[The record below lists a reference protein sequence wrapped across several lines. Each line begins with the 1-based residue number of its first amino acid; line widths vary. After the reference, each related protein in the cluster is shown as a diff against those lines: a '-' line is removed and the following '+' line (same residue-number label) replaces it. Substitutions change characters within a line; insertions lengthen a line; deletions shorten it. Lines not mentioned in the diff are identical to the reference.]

1 VCSQTTSG
9 AIAHLREHGIR
20 AVGDVALSTSLA
32 VGSKRQSS
40 MAAFT
45 SSSREASARDTSE
58 FDFEVFKGLLLQLF
72 TKRSLP
78 FDLIEDEAFRSLLS
92 YCNPVLSDS
101 MPSRRSLRR
110 WIASAYN
117 EALVSVESALQRAS
131 TKINLS
137 FNLWSSPGRHLSLLG
152 IVAHYLDDEFKPR
165 TVLLALPCIQESHTA
180 ANLSIQIASI
190 LRHFKIDERSF
201 GNTITD
207 NASEN
212 AACMD
217 LLRDELFVDT
227 SKRYIRCMG
236 HVINL
241 VAQQVLFGKDVQAF
255 EDSLID
261 VTAKEVELRN
271 WRRKGPIGRLH
282 NLIRYICHSTSRREL
297 FLKVQRE
304 QPEALRSERLNAK
317 EAYELIFDNSTRWNS
332 WYDAAERALDLRHAV
347 DDFVDLELVDYQQAV
362 ARFNCRSS
370 QSQAAAPK
378 VHLLTLDRLNNNDW
392 QIITG
397 YLEILKRLKSA
408 IMKLQG
414 NVNTVSTHGTPIKG
428 AIWQVLPVY
437 EEILKAFED
446 ARERHQ
452 PQSSSQLSQLLSQ
465 QPSQPQTEPANSRY
479 CNTRTSMA
487 QASLTTSQAA
497 EDSAGAADR
506 DTTLYSDVESFNDL
520 QVLFSTNINA
530 GWQKLEYYYN
540 KSDVTPVHRVAV
552 LLHPRLKW
560 RWFGRYWSSKPSWIA
575 DARASIAELWREY
588 KDLSVVSAPSTPAP
602 TAL

>member
-1 VCSQTTSG
+1 
-9 AIAHLREHGIR
+9 
-20 AVGDVALSTSLA
+20 
-32 VGSKRQSS
+32 
-40 MAAFT
+40 M
-45 SSSREASARDTSE
+45 
-58 FDFEVFKGLLLQLF
+58 
-72 TKRSLP
+72 
-78 FDLIEDEAFRSLLS
+78 DEAFRSLLS

-137 FNLWSSPGRHLSLLG
+137 FDLWSSPGRRLSLLG
-152 IVAHYLDDEFKPR
+152 IVAHYLNDEFKPR

-201 GNTITD
+201 SNAITD

-261 VTAKEVELRN
+261 VTAEEIELRN

-332 WYDAAERALDLRHAV
+332 WYDAAERALDLRHAI

-362 ARFNCRSS
+362 ARFNRRSS

-452 PQSSSQLSQLLSQ
+452 PQSSSQLS
-465 QPSQPQTEPANSRY
+465 
-479 CNTRTSMA
+479 
-487 QASLTTSQAA
+487 
-497 EDSAGAADR
+497 
-506 DTTLYSDVESFNDL
+506 
-520 QVLFSTNINA
+520 
-530 GWQKLEYYYN
+530 
-540 KSDVTPVHRVAV
+540 
-552 LLHPRLKW
+552 
-560 RWFGRYWSSKPSWIA
+560 
-575 DARASIAELWREY
+575 
-588 KDLSVVSAPSTPAP
+588 
-602 TAL
+602 